1 MTRSDT
7 SRVDKSNGQTTVAS
21 VQTKAAVEAQKSA
34 VAVKAGPD
42 EKIGFAVADS
52 SGHESVQVASDAKTH
67 STSTGNTASA
77 VPPPGR
83 TAVVHGHIDSGPN
96 ASNGMVDS
104 PRDNGGL
111 GDTSGLKQNLPVATV
126 SN

>member
-77 VPPPGR
+77 VPPPGS
-83 TAVVHGHIDSGPN
+83 TAVVHGHIDS